1 MRELQGDEKNTHH
14 AMDCEEKEVRM
25 MSRRAWLIVAPAL
38 YGREGVMV
46 EVRKSEEGSRV
57 RGGQQW
63 RGK

>member
-38 YGREGVMV
+38 HGREGVMV
-46 EVRKSEEGSRV
+46 EV
-57 RGGQQW
+57 
-63 RGK
+63 GK